1 MLKIMKYDD
10 YLLKILKDQC
20 PFCDIKEEYI
30 LEKWKYFTVLV
41 ARAPYIHDHILVVP
55 NRHLIRL
62 WEMMGEESKSLILM
76 LEKWTKN
83 LEKIHKEVNILL
95 RDGVANWI
103 AWKSIDHLHFHLA
116 PDCQIYATTS
126 WWNRKIYSDCAL
138 AKEVKDLK
146 KRLNVK

>member
-20 PFCDIKEEYI
+20 PFCDIKQDYI

-55 NRHLIRL
+55 NRHLTRL
-62 WEMMGEESKSLILM
+62 WEMTGEESKSLILM

-146 KRLNVK
+146 KRLDMK

>member
-62 WEMMGEESKSLILM
+62 WEMTGEESKSLILM